1 MAQTVKANFDITR
14 INIFDSRHKM
24 LKRNL
29 GIYIISN
36 FMHNTCVFKHI
47 KTGKRRGV
55 RQKNL
60 LKRLLMRQTELIID
74 LLRGLGWVQSKV
86 WRYCQLP
93 SKGPFS
99 RPSWRTNGHSWS
111 IITPSLGA
119 MACWCPAM
127 QTDRQT
133 ELVAV
138 GAKSQKFLSLDT

>member
-60 LKRLLMRQTELIID
+60 LKRLLMRQTELAERSK
-74 LLRGLGWVQSKV
+74 LSFQSPPIQARWESYAFDYSIFDFFLFYSFFEHIK
-86 WRYCQLP
+86 
-93 SKGPFS
+93 
-99 RPSWRTNGHSWS
+99 RPSFGL
-111 IITPSLGA
+111 ILE
-119 MACWCPAM
+119 
-127 QTDRQT
+127 DR
-133 ELVAV
+133 
-138 GAKSQKFLSLDT
+138 DM